1 MFNTLPEFVE
11 KEGQFTYFDFH
22 LDDEEISGDPNWM
35 RKIRYRV
42 GAVAVEF
49 NALEAEIDYSILD
62 WMNIRAEDDRLWVF
76 LELMAASKKIHS
88 LFEIYARTFHHCD
101 VAQVTIDAATDLK
114 HRLIGANVK
123 RNFYV
128 HANWHNTINEH
139 VEHRTRRI
147 PSGVCGRVRR
157 KITIAEIDSDIET
170 LTQLRHELAE
180 FHDKTAQAVLG

>member
-1 MFNTLPEFVE
+1 MFNPLPEFVE
-11 KEGQFTYFDFH
+11 DEGRFTYVDFD
-22 LDDEEISGDPNWM
+22 LDDEEVSHDPNWM

-42 GAVAVEF
+42 GAIAVEF

-62 WMNIRAEDDRLWVF
+62 WMNVRAEDERLWVF
-76 LELMAASKKIHS
+76 LESMAASKKIHA

-101 VAQVTIDAATDLK
+101 VAQTTIDAADALK
-114 HRLIGANVK
+114 RRLIDANVK

-147 PSGVCGRVRR
+147 PAGGYGRVRR
-157 KITIAEIDSDIET
+157 KVTISEIDNDIEAIT
-170 LTQLRHELAE
+170 ALRHELGE
-180 FHDKTAQAVLG
+180 FHDTTAQTVLG

>member
-1 MFNTLPEFVE
+1 MFNRLPQFVE
-11 KEGQFTYFDFH
+11 DEGQFTYLDFD
-22 LDDEEISGDPNWM
+22 LVDEEISADPNWM

-62 WMNIRAEDDRLWVF
+62 WMNVRAEDDRLWVF
-76 LELMAASKKIHS
+76 LESMTASKKIDS

-101 VAQVTIDAATDLK
+101 VAQATVDAATNLK
-114 HRLIGANVK
+114 RRLNEANVK

-147 PSGVCGRVRR
+147 PTGGCGRVRR
-157 KITIAEIDSDIET
+157 KVTIAEIDNDIET
-170 LTQLRHELAE
+170 ITQLRHELAD
-180 FHDKTAQAVLG
+180 FHHETAQAVLG